1 VINSFKNQGTPIDIL
16 QARFNLSCIPFLLK
30 RVQIGNEINDGLLW
44 PTGQIS
50 KNGFNPASQ
59 LLHSAAS
66 AGRQS
71 SVPKIMVHLA
81 DGWDSG
87 SQSWWWKG
95 IQYQGAFSLSDVD
108 LVGVSYYPFYNTK
121 ATLSSLK
128 SSLTAL
134 VGQINKDIIV
144 AETDW
149 PVACSGGPTMSETSI
164 AISASGQQTWITDI
178 KNVLTSLPSGR
189 GVGIRE

>member
-1 VINSFKNQGTPIDIL
+1 MI
-16 QARFNLSCIPFLLK
+16 
-30 RVQIGNEINDGLLW
+30 
-44 PTGQIS
+44 
-50 KNGFNPASQ
+50 
-59 LLHSAAS
+59 
-66 AGRQS
+66 
-71 SVPKIMVHLA
+71 HLA
-81 DGWDSG
+81 NGWDSG
-87 SQSWWWKG
+87 AQSWWWKG
-95 IQYQGAFSLSDVD
+95 IQIQGAFSLSDVD

-121 ATLSSLK
+121 ATMSSLK